1 VFAAPAPSLRPV
13 KRLLPALAVVLAACS
28 SAAPA
33 PTTAPPGPTTTTTI
47 FRDTCDRLASDA
59 ADYLEVV
66 VQVLDETPTD
76 VFTDPA
82 RWPEALVALQ
92 QQGADLDTRAQ
103 AMECDPAAIQAA
115 AFAAAKIDPKSALGV
130 HLADL
135 LGIDH

>member
-1 VFAAPAPSLRPV
+1 M
-13 KRLLPALAVVLAACS
+13 KRLVPLLALAIAACS

-47 FRDTCDRLASDA
+47 FRDTCGRLAEDA

-76 VFTDPA
+76 VFTDEGE
-82 RWPEALVALQ
+82 WPEALVALQ
-92 QQGADLDTRAQ
+92 QQGADLDARAEVM
-103 AMECDPAAIQAA
+103 ACDPAAIQEA

-135 LGIDH
+135 LGIDR

>member
-1 VFAAPAPSLRPV
+1 V
-13 KRLLPALAVVLAACS
+13 KRLLPALAIVLAACS

-47 FRDTCDRLASDA
+47 FRDTCERLAQDA

-66 VQVLDETPTD
+66 VQVLDDTPTD
-76 VFTDPA
+76 VFTDPEQ
-82 RWPEALVALQ
+82 WPEALVALQ

-103 AMECDPAAIQAA
+103 AMECDPAAIQEA
-115 AFAAAKIDPKSALGV
+115 AFAGAQIDPKSALGV
-130 HLADL
+130 YLADL